1 MATNPPSP
9 ENVNE
14 QTVLPP
20 PEDKSAKEIV
30 EKEETMEI
38 HPPHGPIHTKKDFF
52 IHLGTIIA
60 GILIALSLEGLITWG
75 HDRAQVRE
83 ARTNIA
89 LEIRHNK
96 QIIDRAMNEIEG
108 RKKGLVEIIQAMEEL
123 EAGRRVTRKLEYIF
137 IGYDLYSTAWATA
150 ASSGATA
157 HMDYDDLKRYT
168 DLYNTQQLFMT
179 LQFDGF
185 RATADIS
192 DLGWI
197 MERDPKTLSKAR
209 LEQIET
215 AAARYITILDTLAD
229 AARQL
234 NRQYAAFEQR

>member
-1 MATNPPSP
+1 MTAADEPVREEPTSRTEPTSVETPSEKKPP
-9 ENVNE
+9 
-14 QTVLPP
+14 
-20 PEDKSAKEIV
+20 
-30 EKEETMEI
+30 MEI

-52 IHLGTIIA
+52 VHLLTIIA

-75 HDRAQVRE
+75 HDRALVRE
-83 ARTNIA
+83 ARANLA

-96 QIIDRAMNEIEG
+96 QIIDRAVDEIEG
-108 RKKGLVEIIQAMEEL
+108 RRKGLVRIIQAMQEL
-123 EAGRRVTRKLEYIF
+123 EAGRPVTGKLEYTF

-185 RATADIS
+185 RATTDIS

-197 MERDPKTLSKAR
+197 MERDLKTLSKAR

-215 AAARYITILDTLAD
+215 AAARYITILDTLAG

-234 NRQYAAFEQR
+234 SQQYAAFEER